1 MISILLM
8 VAATLLVIFL
18 LYLTLTAPQENVIEI
33 ITSRSWYYNFL
44 SQDIAEKKESCI
56 SEHRKYHRQSD
67 KKAASK
73 VKALEK
79 QQAEYE
85 KLSSGYSS
93 GKKLSIADL
102 LVLAGYGFISMFK
115 LQMGSGFFKSII
127 TSCEQSGFRLLDKEQ
142 KTGEKRN
149 AMIYA
154 TYMYATLIAYSL
166 CGIILALLSV
176 G

>member
-102 LVLAGYGFISMFK
+102 LVLAGYGLSAC
-115 LQMGSGFFKSII
+115 S
-127 TSCEQSGFRLLDKEQ
+127 SCRWAAAFLR
-142 KTGEKRN
+142 
-149 AMIYA
+149 A
-154 TYMYATLIAYSL
+154 
-166 CGIILALLSV
+166 
-176 G
+176 